1 MDNVKAMEMD
11 GIGEAAMDGVGVTE
25 TDGIEAMDGQLGWG
39 STTDGSSC
47 RHRHSLRQMF
57 RWIPSWGWML
67 LPAHSDWNQEVDR

>member
-1 MDNVKAMEMD
+1 MDNVKATEMD

-47 RHRHSLRQMF
+47 RHRHSL
-57 RWIPSWGWML
+57 
-67 LPAHSDWNQEVDR
+67 